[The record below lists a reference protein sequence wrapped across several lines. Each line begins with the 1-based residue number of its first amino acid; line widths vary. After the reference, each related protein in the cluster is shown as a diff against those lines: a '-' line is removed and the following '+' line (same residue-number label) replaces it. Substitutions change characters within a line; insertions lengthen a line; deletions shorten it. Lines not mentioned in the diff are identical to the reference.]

1 LGGVFRGEFEPA
13 IDFEVYDGEDVASSP
28 LLYDSDGIKRAG
40 EGGQEPLFSKE
51 DRSR

>member
-1 LGGVFRGEFEPA
+1 LSLL

-40 EGGQEPLFSKE
+40 EGGKSPSSPKKI
-51 DRSR
+51 RSR